1 MQHTFIDFWMQ
12 AFMKLGSHIMHG
24 GVPKDIAFLPS
35 LIIRAVELYPEN
47 SQSWS
52 DFAVTWMLQ

>member
-1 MQHTFIDFWMQ
+1 
-12 AFMKLGSHIMHG
+12 MKLGSHIMHG